1 DAEGRELRKRRNR
14 SGVDAAETVPG
25 WDFGEGAGG
34 AGAKRQSRQ
43 PHRFESVVEP
53 PRRRGRAS
61 NIAGNA
67 NSKAGSLTPDRA
79 ATPSGNSQSI
89 QGSFVGGNY
98 VPATAGRWKG
108 HVPKR
113 VAELK
118 ENPTPAPGPAPST
131 TPDGKPRKGRPPG
144 SKNLHKRSDAGI
156 KKGPRKKKVVEGAD
170 GATGATAGPSNP
182 AAGTAELTGA
192 EAHADGTT
200 NINGMADSSKGN
212 AMMGGGG
219 GADMGQTKPAGG
231 ERQAYNPLD
240 YYIQ

>member
-1 DAEGRELRKRRNR
+1 
-14 SGVDAAETVPG
+14 
-25 WDFGEGAGG
+25 
-34 AGAKRQSRQ
+34 
-43 PHRFESVVEP
+43 VEP

-79 ATPSGNSQSI
+79 ATPSGTSQSI
-89 QGSFVGGNY
+89 QGSFVAGNY

-118 ENPTPAPGPAPST
+118 ENPAPAPGPAPST

-156 KKGPRKKKVVEGAD
+156 KKGPRKKKVVEGTD
-170 GATGATAGPSNP
+170 GATGATAGPGNP
-182 AAGTAELTGA
+182 GAGPSESTGA
-192 EAHADGTT
+192 DTRADGTT
-200 NINGMADSSKGN
+200 NINGGTMAGSSMGPMS
-212 AMMGGGG
+212 MMGA
-219 GADMGQTKPAGG
+219 GAAGAGQNKPAGG